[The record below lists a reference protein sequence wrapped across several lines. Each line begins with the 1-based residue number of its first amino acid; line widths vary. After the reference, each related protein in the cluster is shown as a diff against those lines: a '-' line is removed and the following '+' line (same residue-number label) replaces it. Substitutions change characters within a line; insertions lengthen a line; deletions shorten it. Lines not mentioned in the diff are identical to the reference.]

1 MPTSKPFWQSKVVWL
16 NILTTLAAFLDLLD
30 KQVPVQVAPY
40 ILLGSGLVNIIL
52 RIWFTG
58 TTLTA

>member
-16 NILTTLAAFLDLLD
+16 NIFTTLAAFLDLLD